1 MNLKNIR
8 LSGSDL
14 KIIAVI
20 AMFLDHL
27 AATVLVRCLVT
38 GVFWDQAAWY
48 EVYQVMRNIG
58 RVAFPIYCFL
68 LVEGFIHTSDR
79 RKYALRLFLFALISE
94 IPFDLAFNA
103 QVLEFGYQNVFF
115 TLWLGLLL
123 MMAIDAVER
132 HTEQQF
138 LRFFYTAALIIGTM
152 FAAHLLKT
160 DYSYYGIMCIAA
172 LYLFRG
178 SRLLQVLAGCLV
190 FFWWELP
197 AIAAFAPIYLYSG
210 ERGSRMKYFFYIFYP
225 AHLMILYVVCVF
237 LGSAGVSVV

>member
-115 TLWLGLLL
+115 T
-123 MMAIDAVER
+123 
-132 HTEQQF
+132 
-138 LRFFYTAALIIGTM
+138 
-152 FAAHLLKT
+152 
-160 DYSYYGIMCIAA
+160 
-172 LYLFRG
+172 
-178 SRLLQVLAGCLV
+178 
-190 FFWWELP
+190 
-197 AIAAFAPIYLYSG
+197 
-210 ERGSRMKYFFYIFYP
+210 
-225 AHLMILYVVCVF
+225 
-237 LGSAGVSVV
+237 